1 MFWTPFFMNTM
12 YKDHKLYKGDK
23 GTSFMVDGNLH
34 FRICAEGCKFKN
46 NPNVYYGPPQTGI
59 GTRQSDSVVAFRL
72 FILRDRE

>member
-46 NPNVYYGPPQTGI
+46 NPNVYYVPPQTGI
-59 GTRQSDSVVAFRL
+59 WDTAIRFRCGFSAFYIKR
-72 FILRDRE
+72 